1 MVYLNL
7 RGKKLLAGITISS
20 GLGFIL
26 FGYDNGV
33 IGGLLTAPD
42 FESTFNLDSTLQGVV
57 TSLFELGCF
66 FGSLVTA
73 VAGGRLGRRTLAHL
87 GTLSITIG
95 ALLQASSFSVGQLM
109 VGRIIAGIG
118 LGLISSNIAIWQSE
132 TAPANVRGT
141 LVACSLSFLIV
152 GQLLANLIDY
162 GMNSYSGPVTWR
174 FPIAFQA
181 VLALLMS
188 ALLFFMPECKL
199 STPEILLYCTIN
211 RANNEQSAAPRYLIM
226 KDRIEE
232 TVEVLQALKDTNDRE
247 TVAAEIAEIK
257 EALLLELNSRK
268 SWTDL
273 FKSDKVKS
281 RRRVIIACIVNLMQ
295 DLSGSTPIAYYTT
308 FIFQNSVG
316 FSRHLSLLMSIFLQ
330 LWFLLASTLTW
341 WLIERVGRRRLFMLS
356 ACCMGMVMAVVAA
369 MLAVNTR
376 TSGIV
381 AVVMI
386 FAYQAFFTWGF
397 MGGVWVYG
405 PEILPLEYR
414 SKGMG
419 LATATL
425 WLFSFVMVE
434 IVPSSISNIGW
445 KTYIIFAVF
454 NFSFIPIIY
463 LFFPETKGLS
473 LELVDLAFMDD
484 SMSPVK
490 RAKELH
496 KMIASGEELTLRT
509 EVADALSKLGYAH
522 GGFLCD
528 LTMYSPTMQSGKT
541 KIIGQAYTIDT
552 VPKDAILFISVPAHI
567 INSVYGGLMSMR
579 AQLLGAKGTIVDGR
593 VRDLQEHRDLDYPVF
608 ARGIGTNAA
617 AEVCFPSQI
626 NVPVRLNSAGQE
638 AWIRPADILIGDL
651 NGVVC
656 IPREALKSCLDILPD
671 IVNADTK
678 CAEDILKGQSFAE
691 VLRKHKGKL

>member
-7 RGKKLLAGITISS
+7 RGKRLLTGITISS
-20 GLGFIL
+20 GLGFVL

-42 FESTFNLDSTLQGVV
+42 FESTFNLDATLQGVV

-66 FGSLVTA
+66 FGSLFTA
-73 VAGGRLGRRTLAHL
+73 AAGGRLGRRTLAHL

-109 VGRIIAGIG
+109 VGRIVAGIG

-162 GMNSYSGPVTWR
+162 GMNNYSGPVTWR

-188 ALLFFMPECKL
+188 ALLFFMPE
-199 STPEILLYCTIN
+199 S
-211 RANNEQSAAPRYLIM
+211 PRYLIM

-232 TVEVLQALKDTNDRE
+232 TVTVLQALKDTNDRD

-257 EALLLELNSRK
+257 EALLLELNAQK

-397 MGGVWVYG
+397 MGGVWAYG

-484 SMSPVK
+484 TMSPVK

-509 EVADALSKLGYAH
+509 EV
-522 GGFLCD
+522 GG
-528 LTMYSPTMQSGKT
+528 
-541 KIIGQAYTIDT
+541 
-552 VPKDAILFISVPAHI
+552 KDV
-567 INSVYGGLMSMR
+567 
-579 AQLLGAKGTIVDGR
+579 
-593 VRDLQEHRDLDYPVF
+593 
-608 ARGIGTNAA
+608 
-617 AEVCFPSQI
+617 
-626 NVPVRLNSAGQE
+626 
-638 AWIRPADILIGDL
+638 
-651 NGVVC
+651 
-656 IPREALKSCLDILPD
+656 D
-671 IVNADTK
+671 IVHVG
-678 CAEDILKGQSFAE
+678 E
-691 VLRKHKGKL
+691 

>member
-1 MVYLNL
+1 
-7 RGKKLLAGITISS
+7 
-20 GLGFIL
+20 
-26 FGYDNGV
+26 
-33 IGGLLTAPD
+33 
-42 FESTFNLDSTLQGVV
+42 
-57 TSLFELGCF
+57 
-66 FGSLVTA
+66 
-73 VAGGRLGRRTLAHL
+73 
-87 GTLSITIG
+87 
-95 ALLQASSFSVGQLM
+95 
-109 VGRIIAGIG
+109 
-118 LGLISSNIAIWQSE
+118 
-132 TAPANVRGT
+132 
-141 LVACSLSFLIV
+141 
-152 GQLLANLIDY
+152 
-162 GMNSYSGPVTWR
+162 
-174 FPIAFQA
+174 
-181 VLALLMS
+181 
-188 ALLFFMPECKL
+188 
-199 STPEILLYCTIN
+199 
-211 RANNEQSAAPRYLIM
+211 M

-257 EALLLELNSRK
+257 EALLLELNSQK

-509 EVADALSKLGYAH
+509 EV
-522 GGFLCD
+522 GG
-528 LTMYSPTMQSGKT
+528 
-541 KIIGQAYTIDT
+541 
-552 VPKDAILFISVPAHI
+552 KDV
-567 INSVYGGLMSMR
+567 
-579 AQLLGAKGTIVDGR
+579 
-593 VRDLQEHRDLDYPVF
+593 
-608 ARGIGTNAA
+608 
-617 AEVCFPSQI
+617 
-626 NVPVRLNSAGQE
+626 
-638 AWIRPADILIGDL
+638 
-651 NGVVC
+651 
-656 IPREALKSCLDILPD
+656 D
-671 IVNADTK
+671 IVHIEEKTA
-678 CAEDILKGQSFAE
+678 
-691 VLRKHKGKL
+691 

>member
-87 GTLSITIG
+87 GTLSITVG

-109 VGRIIAGIG
+109 VGRIVAGIG

-188 ALLFFMPECKL
+188 ALLFFMPE
-199 STPEILLYCTIN
+199 S
-211 RANNEQSAAPRYLIM
+211 PRYLIM

-232 TVEVLQALKDTNDRE
+232 TVTVLQALKDTNDRE

-257 EALLLELNSRK
+257 EALLLELNSQK

-454 NFSFIPIIY
+454 NFSFIPVIY

-509 EVADALSKLGYAH
+509 EV
-522 GGFLCD
+522 GG
-528 LTMYSPTMQSGKT
+528 
-541 KIIGQAYTIDT
+541 
-552 VPKDAILFISVPAHI
+552 KDV
-567 INSVYGGLMSMR
+567 
-579 AQLLGAKGTIVDGR
+579 
-593 VRDLQEHRDLDYPVF
+593 
-608 ARGIGTNAA
+608 
-617 AEVCFPSQI
+617 
-626 NVPVRLNSAGQE
+626 
-638 AWIRPADILIGDL
+638 
-651 NGVVC
+651 
-656 IPREALKSCLDILPD
+656 D
-671 IVNADTK
+671 IVHIEEKTA
-678 CAEDILKGQSFAE
+678 
-691 VLRKHKGKL
+691 

>member
-1 MVYLNL
+1 MVFLGL
-7 RGKKLLAGITISS
+7 RGKKLLSGITISS

-42 FESTFNLDSTLQGVV
+42 FQSTFNLDSTLQGVV

-73 VAGGRLGRRTLAHL
+73 AAGGRFGRRTLAHV
-87 GTLSITIG
+87 GTLAIAIG
-95 ALLQASSFSVGQLM
+95 ALLQASSFSIGQLM
-109 VGRIIAGIG
+109 VGRIVAGIG
-118 LGLISSNIAIWQSE
+118 LGLISSNVAIWQSE
-132 TAPANVRGT
+132 TAPAKVRGT

-162 GMNSYSGPVTWR
+162 GMNT
-174 FPIAFQA
+174 
-181 VLALLMS
+181 
-188 ALLFFMPECKL
+188 
-199 STPEILLYCTIN
+199 
-211 RANNEQSAAPRYLIM
+211 PRYLIM

-232 TVEVLQALKDTNDRE
+232 TVTVLQALKDTTDRQS
-247 TVAAEIAEIK
+247 VAAEIAEIK
-257 EALLLELNSRK
+257 EALLLELNSQK

-273 FKSDKVKS
+273 FKADKVKS
-281 RRRVIIACIVNLMQ
+281 RRRVIIACVVNLMQ

-356 ACCMGMVMAVVAA
+356 ACCMGMVMVVVAA

-434 IVPSSISNIGW
+434 IVPSSIANIGW

-454 NFSFIPIIY
+454 NFSFVPIIY

-484 SMSPVK
+484 STTPVK

-496 KMIASGEELTLRT
+496 RMIASGEELTLRT
-509 EVADALSKLGYAH
+509 EV
-522 GGFLCD
+522 GGKD
-528 LTMYSPTMQSGKT
+528 V
-541 KIIGQAYTIDT
+541 DT
-552 VPKDAILFISVPAHI
+552 VHI
-567 INSVYGGLMSMR
+567 EG
-579 AQLLGAKGTIVDGR
+579 K
-593 VRDLQEHRDLDYPVF
+593 
-608 ARGIGTNAA
+608 
-617 AEVCFPSQI
+617 
-626 NVPVRLNSAGQE
+626 SA
-638 AWIRPADILIGDL
+638 
-651 NGVVC
+651 
-656 IPREALKSCLDILPD
+656 
-671 IVNADTK
+671 
-678 CAEDILKGQSFAE
+678 
-691 VLRKHKGKL
+691 

>member
-1 MVYLNL
+1 MVFLGL
-7 RGKKLLAGITISS
+7 RGKKLLAGITVSS

-42 FESTFNLDSTLQGVV
+42 FESTFNLDPTLQGVV

-66 FGSLVTA
+66 FGSLATA
-73 VAGGRLGRRTLAHL
+73 AAGGRFGRRTLAHF
-87 GTLSITIG
+87 GTLAIAIG
-95 ALLQASSFSVGQLM
+95 SLLQASSFSVGQLM
-109 VGRIIAGIG
+109 VGRIVAGIG
-118 LGLISSNIAIWQSE
+118 LGLISSNVAIWQSE
-132 TAPANVRGT
+132 TAPARVRGT

-162 GMNSYSGPVTWR
+162 GMNSYTGPVTWR
-174 FPIAFQA
+174 FPIAFQST
-181 VLALLMS
+181 LALLMS
-188 ALLFFMPECKL
+188 ALLFFMPE
-199 STPEILLYCTIN
+199 S
-211 RANNEQSAAPRYLIM
+211 PRYLIM

-232 TVEVLQALKDTNDRE
+232 TVTVLQALKDTEDRE
-247 TVAAEIAEIK
+247 SVAAEIAEIK
-257 EALLLELNSRK
+257 EALLLELNSQK

-273 FKSDKVKS
+273 FRADKVKS
-281 RRRVIIACIVNLMQ
+281 RRRVIIACVVNLMQ

-308 FIFQNSVG
+308 FIFQTSVG

-356 ACCMGMVMAVVAA
+356 ACCMGMVMAIVAA

-434 IVPSSISNIGW
+434 IVPSTIANIGW
-445 KTYIIFAVF
+445 RTYIIFAVF

-484 SMSPVK
+484 TTNPVK

-509 EVADALSKLGYAH
+509 EV
-522 GGFLCD
+522 GGKD
-528 LTMYSPTMQSGKT
+528 IDVVHVEGK
-541 KIIGQAYTIDT
+541 
-552 VPKDAILFISVPAHI
+552 
-567 INSVYGGLMSMR
+567 
-579 AQLLGAKGTIVDGR
+579 
-593 VRDLQEHRDLDYPVF
+593 
-608 ARGIGTNAA
+608 
-617 AEVCFPSQI
+617 
-626 NVPVRLNSAGQE
+626 SA
-638 AWIRPADILIGDL
+638 
-651 NGVVC
+651 
-656 IPREALKSCLDILPD
+656 
-671 IVNADTK
+671 
-678 CAEDILKGQSFAE
+678 
-691 VLRKHKGKL
+691 

>member
-7 RGKKLLAGITISS
+7 RGKKLLFWITIAS

-33 IGGLLTAPD
+33 IGGLLTDPD
-42 FESTFNLDSTLQGVV
+42 FESTFNLDATLQGVV

-66 FGSLVTA
+66 FGSLLTA
-73 VAGGRLGRRTLAHL
+73 AAGGRLGRRTLAHI
-87 GTLSITIG
+87 GTLAITIG

-109 VGRIIAGIG
+109 VGRIVAGIG
-118 LGLISSNIAIWQSE
+118 LGLISSNVTIWQSE

-181 VLALLMS
+181 VLALSMS
-188 ALLFFMPECKL
+188 ALLFCMPEF
-199 STPEILLYCTIN
+199 
-211 RANNEQSAAPRYLIM
+211 PRYLIM

-232 TVEVLQALKDTNDRE
+232 TVTVLQVLKNTNERE
-247 TVAAEIAEIK
+247 TVATEIAEIK
-257 EALLLELNSRK
+257 EALLLELNSQK
-268 SWTDL
+268 GWTDL
-273 FKSDKVKS
+273 FRSDKVKS
-281 RRRVIIACIVNLMQ
+281 RRRVVIACLVNLMQ

-330 LWFLLASTLTW
+330 LWFLLASTFTW

-356 ACCMGMVMAVVAA
+356 ACCMGMVMAVEAE

-376 TSGIV
+376 TSGV
-381 AVVMI
+381 VSVVMI

-397 MGGVWVYG
+397 MGGVWAYG
-405 PEILPLEYR
+405 PETLPLEYR

-445 KTYIIFAVF
+445 KIYIIFAVF

-484 SMSPVK
+484 TMSPVK

-496 KMIASGEELTLRT
+496 NMIAYGEQLTLRT
-509 EVADALSKLGYAH
+509 EVERK
-522 GGFLCD
+522 
-528 LTMYSPTMQSGKT
+528 
-541 KIIGQAYTIDT
+541 
-552 VPKDAILFISVPAHI
+552 
-567 INSVYGGLMSMR
+567 
-579 AQLLGAKGTIVDGR
+579 
-593 VRDLQEHRDLDYPVF
+593 
-608 ARGIGTNAA
+608 
-617 AEVCFPSQI
+617 EV
-626 NVPVRLNSAGQE
+626 
-638 AWIRPADILIGDL
+638 
-651 NGVVC
+651 
-656 IPREALKSCLDILPD
+656 D
-671 IVNADTK
+671 IVQIEEKA
-678 CAEDILKGQSFAE
+678 A
-691 VLRKHKGKL
+691 

>member
-57 TSLFELGCF
+57 TSLSELGCF

-87 GTLSITIG
+87 GTLSITVG

-109 VGRIIAGIG
+109 VGRIVAGIG

-132 TAPANVRGT
+132 TAPANVCGT

-162 GMNSYSGPVTWR
+162 GMKSYSGPVTWR

-188 ALLFFMPECKL
+188 ALLFFMPE
-199 STPEILLYCTIN
+199 S
-211 RANNEQSAAPRYLIM
+211 PRYLIM

-232 TVEVLQALKDTNDRE
+232 TVAVLQALKDTNHRE
-247 TVAAEIAEIK
+247 TVAAEIEEIK
-257 EALLLELNSRK
+257 EALLLELNSQK

-281 RRRVIIACIVNLMQ
+281 RRRVIIACIVNPMQ

-308 FIFQNSVG
+308 FIFQSSVG
-316 FSRHLSLLMSIFLQ
+316 FSRHLSLLTSIFLQ
-330 LWFLLASTLTW
+330 LWFHLASTLTW

-386 FAYQAFFTWGF
+386 FAYPAFFTWGF
-397 MGGVWVYG
+397 IGGVWVK
-405 PEILPLEYR
+405 ILPLEYR

-434 IVPSSISNIGW
+434 I
-445 KTYIIFAVF
+445 
-454 NFSFIPIIY
+454 
-463 LFFPETKGLS
+463 TKGLS

-509 EVADALSKLGYAH
+509 EV
-522 GGFLCD
+522 GG
-528 LTMYSPTMQSGKT
+528 
-541 KIIGQAYTIDT
+541 
-552 VPKDAILFISVPAHI
+552 KDV
-567 INSVYGGLMSMR
+567 
-579 AQLLGAKGTIVDGR
+579 
-593 VRDLQEHRDLDYPVF
+593 
-608 ARGIGTNAA
+608 
-617 AEVCFPSQI
+617 
-626 NVPVRLNSAGQE
+626 
-638 AWIRPADILIGDL
+638 
-651 NGVVC
+651 
-656 IPREALKSCLDILPD
+656 D
-671 IVNADTK
+671 IVEIEEKTA
-678 CAEDILKGQSFAE
+678 
-691 VLRKHKGKL
+691 